1 LFYCANTLQL
11 THPRASVRYRE
22 IKKSTPNQT
31 SLGFYELLQRA
42 KHNLE
47 QKLRVEG
54 VDATS
59 VARKMQADALEQ
71 ATAASAAIAAAAAAA
86 AAGNS
91 SSSSGMHDSSSSS
104 SGGGGGLSMGAVP
117 VGVGIGGVTDS
128 QQQQELGLGYA
139 MGGSDVAPLP
149 QAPPMMAG
157 APGSAAAAAAAAA
170 AASAAVSCVA
180 ADTAP
185 LVFSTVEHHSRF
197 Q

>member
-1 LFYCANTLQL
+1 MCYAYQLYYCANTLQL

-91 SSSSGMHDSSSSS
+91 SSSSS
-104 SGGGGGLSMGAVP
+104 GGLSMGAVP

-180 ADTAP
+180 ANTAS
-185 LVFSTVEHHSRF
+185 LMFSKTS
-197 Q
+197 